1 MLQRL
6 YALAGGPKEAIRRY
20 PIVSFSELI
29 TVSLYMAIFS
39 AVVTLNS
46 EMTSTDRSLTVASKS
61 LINAED
67 INCILAIQQ
76 SSIESLER
84 SNEIL
89 KHGTTC
95 AANYLKVTV
104 DSLLADVKRLRHI
117 KNDLFVA
124 KFQLNHIKESPK
136 VNRDISAE

>member
-46 EMTSTDRSLTVASKS
+46 EQYNNR
-61 LINAED
+61 
-67 INCILAIQQ
+67 
-76 SSIESLER
+76 ESLER